1 MAKTTKIQVLRSNYP
16 VKPPISILDDGVI
29 AINNRKNKEKIYFK
43 SEDNENIV
51 EFDPTSTIMAMVD
64 EKIENTDIG
73 HLQEQI
79 DIING
84 GDNVEGSFEHADKL
98 VKEELT
104 NKINNKVEEVVGS
117 SSIRVNTETVG
128 NSSKVI
134 TIESIID
141 KNDLV
146 LYVDDVKGITATVKL
161 ELSGNTVSLIGRNGV
176 VISSVVV
183 PGMNLNFNS
192 TDSININNNEG
203 NISANV
209 KIDGNSDNRI
219 SVSSEGIFSSR
230 IINCGKY

>member
-51 EFDPTSTIMAMVD
+51 EFDPTSTIMDMVD

-98 VKEELT
+98 VKEEFT

-161 ELSGNTVSLIGRNGV
+161 ELSGNTVSLIGRNGI

-192 TDSININNNEG
+192 TDSINMNNNEG